1 MSISQRIALILVAVF
16 LILFGLSGL
25 GLDLGIVVALMA
37 LVAGIVLLIAEW

>member
-1 MSISQRIALILVAVF
+1 MSINQRIALLLVAIW

-25 GLDLGIVVALMA
+25 GLDMGILVALLA